1 MSNQQPEFLKR
12 INLAG
17 EKKKS
22 KIIFYGDSPTC
33 ATGFGQVSRNI
44 LPALHASG
52 RFEVDILGIN
62 YWGDPHEYP
71 FKIWPMAINN
81 QRDPYGRQRL
91 QQHLH
96 DPRLEYDIL
105 FFLQDTFILDFLPN
119 LIASL
124 KQAGKQ
130 FKSVFY
136 YPVDGIPK
144 KEWIDAANCVDYPVT
159 YSQFA
164 HNMSSMVV
172 PAIGE
177 RLQIMPHGV
186 NPKVFFPVPAA
197 EIKQFREQFFGTMS
211 NRFII
216 TNVNRNQQRKD
227 IPATIRAFK
236 EFQKQRPESLLY
248 LHMAAQDQGWN
259 LPEVIKAF
267 DLDITKDVILPQ
279 NFSPSTGFPLNILN
293 LIYNASDAV
302 ISTTVGEGW
311 GLCVDG
317 NTRIATTKGFH
328 PINSLQTGDRVVL
341 GGKEHRIRGVSSAP
355 KKTAYSVKLFGNQEL
370 IGTYEH
376 KVPTYNRGY
385 VPLGEITT
393 DDWLVVDKAVLS
405 EDQDYIYDLSTFA
418 DNHDEY
424 YVWNRMGFSSKPVH
438 SITSI
443 MSELGETKKIVE
455 TALKVYLDNQATASS
470 RVIRVVAHLANIGYE
485 RPRVLIPRH
494 IRFNSDFA
502 RLLGYYTAE
511 GSNENGVGIE
521 FDFHKKETEY
531 HSDVQDLMYKFFGLK
546 ADVRIRE
553 NKFEL
558 RYRSSILA
566 KLFGELCGIHALH
579 KHIPLLC
586 LQHKNKAKEFLKA
599 FWYGDGHYERNEL
612 SFCTASPQL
621 KEEIMWLLTGFDVF
635 SKSNFKETV
644 NGAWNIYVNGEDYN
658 LLAEIFD
665 LSNRHD
671 TFKARPYVKKEKD
684 CFLVKVKEVSKFIPP
699 KDQLFWDISI
709 EGKEHF
715 VANGIVIHN
724 SWTEAMAC
732 KVPVIFPNNTCLG
745 EYITEETG
753 YPYAS
758 GQDAD
763 HITVLPNDNEVP
775 RPTAHINEVVQRLLE
790 VHDNRDE
797 AKKRAETA
805 YNMVMNNLVWDKQVN
820 PRWLNMFDQIIA
832 EATRPPATQGPNLSR
847 PVLKGDLL

>member
-1 MSNQQPEFLKR
+1 MSNPQPEFLKR
-12 INLAG
+12 INVTG

-52 RFEVDILGIN
+52 RYEVDILGIN

-124 KQAGKQ
+124 KQAGKK

-144 KEWIDAANCVDYPVT
+144 KAWIDAANCVDYPVT

-172 PAIGE
+172 PEIGE
-177 RLQIMPHGV
+177 RLKIMPHGV

-197 EIKQFREQFFGTMS
+197 EVKQFRDQFFGTMS
-211 NRFII
+211 NRFIV

-279 NFSPSTGFPLNILN
+279 NFSPSSGFPLNILN
-293 LIYNASDAV
+293 LIYNASDAI
-302 ISTTVGEGW
+302 ISTAVGEGW
-311 GLCVDG
+311 GL
-317 NTRIATTKGFH
+317 
-328 PINSLQTGDRVVL
+328 
-341 GGKEHRIRGVSSAP
+341 
-355 KKTAYSVKLFGNQEL
+355 
-370 IGTYEH
+370 
-376 KVPTYNRGY
+376 
-385 VPLGEITT
+385 
-393 DDWLVVDKAVLS
+393 
-405 EDQDYIYDLSTFA
+405 
-418 DNHDEY
+418 
-424 YVWNRMGFSSKPVH
+424 
-438 SITSI
+438 
-443 MSELGETKKIVE
+443 
-455 TALKVYLDNQATASS
+455 
-470 RVIRVVAHLANIGYE
+470 
-485 RPRVLIPRH
+485 
-494 IRFNSDFA
+494 
-502 RLLGYYTAE
+502 
-511 GSNENGVGIE
+511 
-521 FDFHKKETEY
+521 
-531 HSDVQDLMYKFFGLK
+531 
-546 ADVRIRE
+546 
-553 NKFEL
+553 
-558 RYRSSILA
+558 
-566 KLFGELCGIHALH
+566 
-579 KHIPLLC
+579 
-586 LQHKNKAKEFLKA
+586 
-599 FWYGDGHYERNEL
+599 
-612 SFCTASPQL
+612 
-621 KEEIMWLLTGFDVF
+621 
-635 SKSNFKETV
+635 
-644 NGAWNIYVNGEDYN
+644 
-658 LLAEIFD
+658 
-665 LSNRHD
+665 
-671 TFKARPYVKKEKD
+671 
-684 CFLVKVKEVSKFIPP
+684 
-699 KDQLFWDISI
+699 
-709 EGKEHF
+709 
-715 VANGIVIHN
+715 

-753 YPYAS
+753 FPYAS

-775 RPTAHINEVVQRLLE
+775 RPTAHINEVVQRLIQ
-790 VHDNRDE
+790 VHDDRDE

-805 YNMVMNNLVWDKQVN
+805 YNMVMNNLVWDKHVN
-820 PRWLNMFDQIIA
+820 PRWLAMFDQIIM
-832 EATRPPATQGPNLSR
+832 EANTPYAPVGNNLAR